1 MLLTPSLK
9 GIGELKISQIKSSG
23 GGKRMTSEIL
33 FFVFFLMALQKKP
46 LQALIHTW

>member
-1 MLLTPSLK
+1 MLLTLSLK
-9 GIGELKISQIKSSG
+9 GIGELKISQIKSAV

-33 FFVFFLMALQKKP
+33 FFFANGSSKKKP